1 VVLNT
6 SFNDNEPIVCR
17 PEEALDC
24 FRRTQMDVLVMG
36 NFILEKKTAAAID
49 PELAARG
56 ANRAG

>member
-1 VVLNT
+1 
-6 SFNDNEPIVCR
+6 
-17 PEEALDC
+17 
-24 FRRTQMDVLVMG
+24 MDVLVMG